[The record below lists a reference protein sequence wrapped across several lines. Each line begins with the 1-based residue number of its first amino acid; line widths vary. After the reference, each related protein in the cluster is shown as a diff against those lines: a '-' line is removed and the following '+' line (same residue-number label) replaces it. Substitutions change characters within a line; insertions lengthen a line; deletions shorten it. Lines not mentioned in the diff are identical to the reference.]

1 MRHAVI
7 PALVAA
13 LFAGTAHA
21 AGLDVKV
28 TVPRINAA
36 EYHRPY
42 VAIWVETPNQ
52 DIATTLAVWYAQSN
66 KDNGE
71 GKGTKWL
78 KDLRQWWRK
87 GGRDLTMPVDGVSGA
102 TKPVGEHTLSFVE
115 GQAPLGKLA
124 AGEYNL
130 VVEAAREKGD
140 RELVRIPFKW
150 PAQKAESLKASG
162 TSELG
167 TISLEVK
174 P

>member
-1 MRHAVI
+1 MRYAVI
-7 PALVAA
+7 PALLAA
-13 LFAGTAHA
+13 MFAGTSHA

-28 TVPRINAA
+28 TIPRINAA

-52 DIATTLAVWYAQSN
+52 DIATTLSVWYA
-66 KDNGE
+66 KDKADN
-71 GKGTKWL
+71 KGTKWL

-87 GGRDLTMPVDGVSGA
+87 GGRDVNMPLDGVSGA
-102 TKPVGEHTLSFVE
+102 TKPVGEHTLSYTE
-115 GQAPLGKLA
+115 GKAPLDKLA

-140 RELVRIPFKW
+140 RELVRVPFKW
-150 PAQKAESLKASG
+150 PVQKAETLKASG
-162 TSELG
+162 ESELG
-167 TISLEVK
+167 AISLELK